1 VPSDKQ
7 IVFEKFNLLR
17 LKIKEVKTVSSHL
30 PGWWGVADISSAAK
44 QACPA
49 RQV

>member
-1 VPSDKQ
+1 
-7 IVFEKFNLLR
+7 VFSASR
-17 LKIKEVKTVSSHL
+17 VKTKRRSKRLRSHL